1 MRIVRCQFAS
11 RQPRCS
17 GRRAC
22 KYSCQD
28 PPCPSCLPSTLS
40 LCFWEC
46 LSAAMLP
53 VLVWLLKLVV
63 ACLCSLLLYY
73 IQISQ
78 GRINSLCLF
87 YINILERNIVHMLLS
102 FCVFKWSISC
112 DREYHLSLLLLIAKY
127 FSPSFIIYNLLFV
140 FFFYNFLTF
149 LALKWINS
157 ILGCD

>member
-28 PPCPSCLPSTLS
+28 PPCPSCLPSTLP
-40 LCFWEC
+40 LYFWEC
-46 LSAAMLP
+46 LSTAMLP

-63 ACLCSLLLYY
+63 ACLGFLLLYY
-73 IQISQ
+73 IQISK

-87 YINILERNIVHMLLS
+87 CINILERNIVHMLLS
-102 FCVFKWSISC
+102 FCVFKWSIRC
-112 DREYHLSLLLLIAKY
+112 DMGYHLSLLLPIAKY
-127 FSPSFIIYNLLFV
+127 FFPSFKKMHNLLFV
-140 FFFYNFLTF
+140 FFLYNFLS
-149 LALKWINS
+149 LY
-157 ILGCD
+157 